1 MRAADF
7 IREDIGNIENNQL
20 ADIVTVLS
28 LLHKRV
34 IDDEIPSELPTAMIL
49 RYIRNTGLTN
59 IEYQDLLD
67 ANEQDPAMQELLANI
82 TPEKI
87 KFKTEIQTTAN
98 NPDEVR
104 AAAENPQEKVSKMA
118 DRALKRRQQ

>member
-1 MRAADF
+1 MRATDF
-7 IREDIGNIENNQL
+7 IWEDLSDSYNSRV
-20 ADIVTVLS
+20 ADIVTVLA

-34 IDDEIPSELPTAMIL
+34 MDDEIPSELPTAMIL

-59 IEYQDLLD
+59 IEYQDLID
-67 ANEQDPAMQELLANI
+67 ANEQDSAMKELLANI

-98 NPDEVR
+98 NPDEVKS
-104 AAAENPQEKVSKMA
+104 AAENPEEKVSKMA
-118 DRALKRRQQ
+118 DRALKRRQK

>member
-1 MRAADF
+1 MRAKDF
-7 IREDIGNIENNQL
+7 IKEDIGELTDNQF

-28 LLHKRV
+28 LLHQRV

-59 IEYQDLLD
+59 IEYQDLID

-82 TPEKI
+82 TPEKV

-98 NPDEVR
+98 NPDDVT

-118 DRALKRRQQ
+118 DRALKRRQK